1 VHPRSIKQTGI
12 DGQWIV
18 YINGNQALTLNNT
31 GYSEALYIDLGLES
45 KDNLNT
51 FTSGTYADLW
61 QRLSLSNTWTN
72 VSNSPTA
79 VTDRDANIYNGMNST
94 YNSSLNRVTLTH
106 N

>member
-1 VHPRSIKQTGI
+1 MKVY
-12 DGQWIV
+12 WL
-18 YINGNQALTLNNT
+18 YIN
-31 GYSEALYIDLGLES
+31 LGLES

-79 VTDRDANIYNGMNST
+79 VADRDANIYNGMNST

-106 N
+106 NELAIK